1 MDLETGIKMPLTGWN
16 LSLKWDT
23 LTFAYSNA
31 RAKAM
36 KSLLLPQN
44 KIREMIAVKNVDTVI
59 AILEETGYKQELVEF
74 STKYSGADL
83 VERALTTNLAR
94 TLNKLLKISPKCGKK
109 VLHALFKKWET
120 HNIKTI
126 LVGKNQAHSNEKIE
140 ASLLNVGAIS
150 EEKLRQMLQ
159 AKTVEEA
166 IEKLR
171 NTEYYTV
178 LAPLVKKYAAEKN
191 VLPFVNALDE
201 YYYAG
206 VAESTKQT
214 GDNAVSEIINSEI
227 DAKNISNVL
236 RAKANKLTA
245 QQAKKLTIKGGRIS
259 EKTIQKMLEAPDAK
273 TAAQLVPGYDL
284 SKAVK
289 QFEETSS
296 ITSFE
301 VELEKQIV
309 LFAIKKM
316 RLASVSLAALAGY
329 LYLKEAEIANIR
341 KIVRAKEFGLSQEKI
356 TQMVYAIE

>member
-1 MDLETGIKMPLTGWN
+1 MPLTGWN
-16 LSLKWDT
+16 VSLKWNT

-44 KIREMIAVKNVDTVI
+44 KIREMTTVKSVDTVI

-74 STKYSGADL
+74 SAKYTGADL
-83 VERALTTNLAR
+83 VERALTTNMAR
-94 TLNKLLKISPKCGKK
+94 TLNKLLRISPKCGKK

-120 HNIKTI
+120 HNIKTV
-126 LVGKNQAHSNEKIE
+126 LVGKNQGHANEKIE
-140 ASLLNVGAIS
+140 ASLLAIGNTG
-150 EEKLRQMLQ
+150 EEKLKQLLQ
-159 AKTVEEA
+159 AKTVEEVV
-166 IEKLR
+166 EKLR
-171 NTEYYTV
+171 GTEYYAV
-178 LAPLVKKYAAEKN
+178 LAPHAKKYSADKN
-191 VLPFVNALDE
+191 VLQLVNALDE

-206 VAESTKQT
+206 VVESAKQT
-214 GDNAVSEIINSEI
+214 GDKAVSEIINSEI

-236 RAKANKLTA
+236 RAKANGLTRE
-245 QQAKKLTIKGGRIS
+245 QAKRLVIRGGRIS
-259 EKTIQKMLEAPDAK
+259 DKTIQKMLEAPDAK
-273 TAAQLVPGYDL
+273 AAAQIAPGYDL
-284 SKAVK
+284 SQAIK
-289 QFEETSS
+289 QFEETGS
-296 ITSFE
+296 ITAFE
-301 VELEKQIV
+301 IELEKQIV